1 VGNNHT
7 KYTDRANPK
16 SVRWMIDDKEIA
28 TSLDVYVVSP
38 SEGEHTCKLYLE
50 DKDEIVEKTVRFKT
64 ISLSNW
70 AGKR

>member
-1 VGNNHT
+1 
-7 KYTDRANPK
+7 
-16 SVRWMIDDKEIA
+16 MIDDKEIA